1 MGFLLLSCILFVLC
15 SFLRF
20 KIIERNIPLN
30 FVQTIFAQCKAE
42 KRHAS
47 ARSAPTS
54 CFYTH
59 ANAKLTSEGVC
70 RPLFYIHMR
79 ASSTLD

>member
-20 KIIERNIPLN
+20 KIIERKIPLN

-47 ARSAPTS
+47 ARSAPAIARLQNILKRTVTS
-54 CFYTH
+54 T
-59 ANAKLTSEGVC
+59 
-70 RPLFYIHMR
+70 
-79 ASSTLD
+79 